1 MFRLRMVGKIIRQA
15 GLGHISLVFLLVFLA
30 CSALIWA
37 LDPAIGTW
45 GDSLWFCFQA
55 VTTIG
60 FGDVVAT
67 SLAGRVVLVCL
78 SVVSV
83 FYLAVVTG
91 VVVAYCNELIRA
103 QGNRS
108 TLKFLDQLEHL
119 EELSPDELAALSA
132 RARAFREDRGRERA
146 R

>member
-91 VVVAYCNELIRA
+91 VVVAYCTW
-103 QGNRS
+103 RS
-108 TLKFLDQLEHL
+108 
-119 EELSPDELAALSA
+119 SPPTSLRRSQPG
-132 RARAFREDRGRERA
+132 RARSAKTVDANARVDRS
-146 R
+146 